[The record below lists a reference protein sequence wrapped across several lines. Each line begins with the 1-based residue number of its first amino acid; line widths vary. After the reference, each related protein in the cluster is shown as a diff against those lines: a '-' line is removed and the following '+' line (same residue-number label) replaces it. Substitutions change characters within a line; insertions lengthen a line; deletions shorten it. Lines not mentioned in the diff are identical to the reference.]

1 MSNIILFNDM
11 FVNLDL
17 IPFIHNASMGFI
29 LKLNL
34 VEDGFFIPKSSEAY
48 VAIQEYLKRKRIVL
62 VTDERGNPP
71 KITLSVKLDSE
82 HGTSSS
88 KKRVS
93 KKRASKNPKDVRR
106 GWSPGWIPGV
116 FPC

>member
-1 MSNIILFNDM
+1 MIWSLIWTLF
-11 FVNLDL
+11 L
-17 IPFIHNASMGFI
+17 FIHNASMGFI

-34 VEDGFFIPKSSEAY
+34 VEDEFFIPKSSEAY

-62 VTDERGNPP
+62 VTDEQSNPP

-82 HGTSSS
+82 RGTSSS
-88 KKRVS
+88 KKRAS
-93 KKRASKNPKDVRR
+93 KKIKDVRR
-106 GWSPGWIPGV
+106 GWSSGWIPGV